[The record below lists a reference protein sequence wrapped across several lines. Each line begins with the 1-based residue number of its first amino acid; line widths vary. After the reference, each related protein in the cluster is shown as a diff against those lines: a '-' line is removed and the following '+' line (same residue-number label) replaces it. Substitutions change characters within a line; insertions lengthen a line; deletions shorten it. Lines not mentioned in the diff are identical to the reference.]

1 MDLTSI
7 AVVRRMSSSDIGK
20 LNKDSLKTA
29 LNTLMTDNG
38 NDSAAS
44 NDMYTQ
50 TLLRLE
56 KKFDAMETSIVA
68 KLRGEIDSQSQIIQ
82 LQTQNTTLRESL
94 LQHQRYLESIE
105 SEKRSKN
112 IMVMGVGESTD
123 ISHNGHT
130 AKNDLDKCNLILT
143 SIGCNASIE
152 AVTRIGQQPDNTNR
166 KRPIKVQLASADVR
180 SDILNKAKNL
190 KDLGEPL
197 SNIFIKKDQHPMVR
211 RELNRLHT
219 VAKTEKGKA
228 ENQGKTVEFD
238 NARRCVIVNGEIVD
252 QFKPRFF

>member
-20 LNKDSLKTA
+20 LNKDNLKTA
-29 LNTLMTDNG
+29 LNTMMTDNG

-44 NDMYTQ
+44 NDMYTR

-68 KLRGEIDSQSQIIQ
+68 KLRGEIDSLRTDHQSQITQ
-82 LQTQNTTLRESL
+82 LQTENTTLRESL

-130 AKNDLDKCNLILT
+130 AKNDLEKMQSHPDEHRVQCIHWSRHPHRPAVRQHKP
-143 SIGCNASIE
+143 E
-152 AVTRIGQQPDNTNR
+152 APN
-166 KRPIKVQLASADVR
+166 
-180 SDILNKAKNL
+180 
-190 KDLGEPL
+190 
-197 SNIFIKKDQHPMVR
+197 
-211 RELNRLHT
+211 
-219 VAKTEKGKA
+219 
-228 ENQGKTVEFD
+228 
-238 NARRCVIVNGEIVD
+238 
-252 QFKPRFF
+252 